1 MKLFSYTDFASRHK
15 NCILCD
21 IVSFEND
28 LFQGDS
34 PRSTFLI
41 PEAQTTPSADP
52 NALVEGPKNI
62 WLQKNHTQEIVRI

>member
-1 MKLFSYTDFASRHK
+1 MKQLSSYTDFASRHK

-34 PRSTFLI
+34 PRSAFLT
-41 PEAQTTPSADP
+41 PEAQTTPSDDP
-52 NALVEGPKNI
+52 NALVEGPK
-62 WLQKNHTQEIVRI
+62 KMVEKS